1 MLKKEL
7 HCWELI
13 WAHHSLVQPVL
24 DWSVSPDSRAWGA
37 PSCCTVF
44 VECLKPWLM
53 AASLSPPL
61 CSDRL
66 RTMTNV
72 LGDSI
77 GAAVIE
83 HLSQREL
90 ELQEAELTL
99 PSLGKPYK
107 SLMAHEKGASR
118 GRGGNESAMWEPPAL
133 PPREEGRGSGRGF
146 LGKNHCL
153 SDCALNTHILSS
165 VFGGKLR

>member
-1 MLKKEL
+1 
-7 HCWELI
+7 
-13 WAHHSLVQPVL
+13 
-24 DWSVSPDSRAWGA
+24 
-37 PSCCTVF
+37 
-44 VECLKPWLM
+44 M

-118 GRGGNESAMWEPPAL
+118 GRGGNESAM
-133 PPREEGRGSGRGF
+133 
-146 LGKNHCL
+146 
-153 SDCALNTHILSS
+153 
-165 VFGGKLR
+165 

>member
-1 MLKKEL
+1 MSNCLHQTPISNLLQVHVFRNKSHKSKTRSGNFRDDDVRKENRGKVGPIQG
-7 HCWELI
+7 H
-13 WAHHSLVQPVL
+13 VV
-24 DWSVSPDSRAWGA
+24 VN
-37 PSCCTVF
+37 
-44 VECLKPWLM
+44 WLG
-53 AASLSPPL
+53 SPPSL
-61 CSDRL
+61 PLVLKGAFSPPPLIYLSFTSDRL

-107 SLMAHEKGASR
+107 SLMAQEKGASR
-118 GRGGNESAMWEPPAL
+118 GRGGNESVM
-133 PPREEGRGSGRGF
+133 
-146 LGKNHCL
+146 
-153 SDCALNTHILSS
+153 
-165 VFGGKLR
+165 

>member
-1 MLKKEL
+1 MGHKPQL
-7 HCWELI
+7 
-13 WAHHSLVQPVL
+13 PGTRN
-24 DWSVSPDSRAWGA
+24 P
-37 PSCCTVF
+37 PPCCTLSYELF
-44 VECLKPWLM
+44 RPWLTV
-53 AASLSPPL
+53 ASLSLSLP
-61 CSDRL
+61 SDRL

-107 SLMAHEKGASR
+107 SLMAQEKGASR
-118 GRGGNESAMWEPPAL
+118 GRGGNESAM
-133 PPREEGRGSGRGF
+133 
-146 LGKNHCL
+146 
-153 SDCALNTHILSS
+153 
-165 VFGGKLR
+165 

>member
-1 MLKKEL
+1 MHPLPCDAL
-7 HCWELI
+7 QALVNGCQWLI
-13 WAHHSLVQPVL
+13 
-24 DWSVSPDSRAWGA
+24 
-37 PSCCTVF
+37 
-44 VECLKPWLM
+44 
-53 AASLSPPL
+53 LSPFT
-61 CSDRL
+61 SDRL

-107 SLMAHEKGASR
+107 SLMAQEKGASR
-118 GRGGNESAMWEPPAL
+118 GRGGNESAM
-133 PPREEGRGSGRGF
+133 
-146 LGKNHCL
+146 
-153 SDCALNTHILSS
+153 
-165 VFGGKLR
+165 

>member
-1 MLKKEL
+1 MLTVN
-7 HCWELI
+7 
-13 WAHHSLVQPVL
+13 SL
-24 DWSVSPDSRAWGA
+24 
-37 PSCCTVF
+37 F
-44 VECLKPWLM
+44 
-53 AASLSPPL
+53 PPFL
-61 CSDRL
+61 RDRL

-107 SLMAHEKGASR
+107 SLMAQEKGTSR
-118 GRGGNESAMWEPPAL
+118 GRGGNESAMWGCWGRSTAQMTMHWTYMFCPACL
-133 PPREEGRGSGRGF
+133 GEVEIKEQEWKDVYSLLFSLSLCCKLKGYWWARQGRNVFPGGGRKLWVQQDEGSSHVPYF
-146 LGKNHCL
+146 LKEQ
-153 SDCALNTHILSS
+153 
-165 VFGGKLR
+165 

>member
-1 MLKKEL
+1 MWSWIVLE
-7 HCWELI
+7 WEPPDSL
-13 WAHHSLVQPVL
+13 AQGPPSPSLLHSLSEKL
-24 DWSVSPDSRAWGA
+24 
-37 PSCCTVF
+37 F
-44 VECLKPWLM
+44 KPPLM
-53 AASLSPPL
+53 AASFSPRT
-61 CSDRL
+61 SDRL

-107 SLMAHEKGASR
+107 SLMAQEKGASR
-118 GRGGNESAMWEPPAL
+118 GRGGNESAM
-133 PPREEGRGSGRGF
+133 
-146 LGKNHCL
+146 
-153 SDCALNTHILSS
+153 
-165 VFGGKLR
+165 

>member
-1 MLKKEL
+1 MEHEPQLPGTRNPSTLLHPLLHEL
-7 HCWELI
+7 
-13 WAHHSLVQPVL
+13 
-24 DWSVSPDSRAWGA
+24 
-37 PSCCTVF
+37 F
-44 VECLKPWLM
+44 KPRLTL
-53 AASLSPPL
+53 AFLSPPL
-61 CSDRL
+61 PSDRL

-107 SLMAHEKGASR
+107 SLMAQEKGASR
-118 GRGGNESAMWEPPAL
+118 GRGGNESAM
-133 PPREEGRGSGRGF
+133 
-146 LGKNHCL
+146 
-153 SDCALNTHILSS
+153 
-165 VFGGKLR
+165 

>member
-1 MLKKEL
+1 MHPLLHEL
-7 HCWELI
+7 FKSQL
-13 WAHHSLVQPVL
+13 
-24 DWSVSPDSRAWGA
+24 
-37 PSCCTVF
+37 TV
-44 VECLKPWLM
+44 
-53 AASLSPPL
+53 ASLSPPFP
-61 CSDRL
+61 SDRL

-107 SLMAHEKGASR
+107 SLMAQEKGTSR
-118 GRGGNESAMWEPPAL
+118 GRGGNESAM
-133 PPREEGRGSGRGF
+133 
-146 LGKNHCL
+146 
-153 SDCALNTHILSS
+153 
-165 VFGGKLR
+165 

>member
-1 MLKKEL
+1 M
-7 HCWELI
+7 
-13 WAHHSLVQPVL
+13 VN
-24 DWSVSPDSRAWGA
+24 
-37 PSCCTVF
+37 
-44 VECLKPWLM
+44 
-53 AASLSPPL
+53 SLSPPL
-61 CSDRL
+61 PSSPLSSDRL

-107 SLMAHEKGASR
+107 SLMAQEKGTSR
-118 GRGGNESAMWEPPAL
+118 GRGGNESAM
-133 PPREEGRGSGRGF
+133 
-146 LGKNHCL
+146 
-153 SDCALNTHILSS
+153 
-165 VFGGKLR
+165 